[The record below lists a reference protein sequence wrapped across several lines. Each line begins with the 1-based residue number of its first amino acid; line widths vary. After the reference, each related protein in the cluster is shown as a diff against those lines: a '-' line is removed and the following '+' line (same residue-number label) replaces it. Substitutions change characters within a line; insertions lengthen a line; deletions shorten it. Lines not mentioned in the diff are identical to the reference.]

1 MNIYFVSTKDEPLF
15 GLFVIAPNRNQ
26 AKIAGACEMDEEYIN
41 MRTRL
46 SKKGVKTHF
55 DTTFSQ
61 WQILYE
67 DDYETLAEYGLRY
80 ATEEEIEA
88 AGY

>member
-1 MNIYFVSTKDEPLF
+1 MNIYFVSTAQEPMF

-26 AKIAGACEMDEEYIN
+26 AKIAGTCEMDDEYIN
-41 MRTRL
+41 IRTRL
-46 SKKGVKTHF
+46 CKKGVKAHF

-61 WQILYE
+61 WQIIYAE
-67 DDYETLAEYGLRY
+67 DYETLAEYGLRY